1 MNERSKNRLMLL
13 FSVGSSLFACDAEP
27 IIEIVPKVKLSQ
39 IPHTPAYFC
48 GLMNYGG
55 HPVPVIDFCQLIAGR
70 SAQNSLHS
78 RIILFTHPKEGL
90 PPLLGVVAEKITE
103 TTLLS
108 LDDFIKSGVKVE
120 FHPYLEGVY
129 STEKETVQLVDI
141 EKLFD
146 QMKELPEIIGALN
159 G

>member
-1 MNERSKNRLMLL
+1 MNERSHNKLMLL

-27 IIEIVPKVKLSQ
+27 ILEIVPKVKLSE
-39 IPHTPAYFC
+39 IPHTPTYFC

-70 SAQNSLHS
+70 YAQNSLHS
-78 RIILFTHPKEGL
+78 RIIIFTHPKEGE
-90 PPLLGVVAEKITE
+90 PPLMGVIAEKVTE

-108 LDDFIKSGVKVE
+108 MDDFIQSGVNIE
-120 FHPYLEGVY
+120 FHPYLGGVY
-129 STEKETVQLVDI
+129 STEKETVQLVNI
-141 EKLFD
+141 EKLFE
-146 QMKELPEIIGALN
+146 QMKELPDIIGTLN